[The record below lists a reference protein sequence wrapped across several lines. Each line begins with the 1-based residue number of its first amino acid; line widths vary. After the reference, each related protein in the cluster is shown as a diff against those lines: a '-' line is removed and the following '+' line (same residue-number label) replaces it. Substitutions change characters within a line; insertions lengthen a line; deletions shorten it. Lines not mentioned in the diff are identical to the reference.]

1 MADEDKAPE
10 TTEEGA
16 EGSKSKGGLK
26 TIIIV
31 AALMIIEGAGVFF
44 LVSSMGGPAGVE
56 ATELQSLEGTGE
68 EAPVEIE
75 LVTDRFQNMQT
86 GRVWEW
92 RVSIFLKVRQKNVAQ
107 IAAIQERDAASI
119 KEGVAMNL
127 PAGPRSPPARA
138 RARKPSPV
146 SSRPISMRFS
156 GLMLMGCLGST
167 GSSSQS
173 ARASRRTLKRWQ
185 GMAY

>member
-31 AALMIIEGAGVFF
+31 AAMMLIEGAGVFF

-92 RVSIFLKVRQKNVAQ
+92 RVSIFLKIRQKNVAQ

-119 KEGVAMNL
+119 KEGVAMIFRRAHDRHLREPGLETVTRQLTTYLNEVFGL
-127 PAGPRSPPARA
+127 DADGMPRIDRVIIPECKGFPADA
-138 RARKPSPV
+138 
-146 SSRPISMRFS
+146 
-156 GLMLMGCLGST
+156 
-167 GSSSQS
+167 
-173 ARASRRTLKRWQ
+173 
-185 GMAY
+185 